1 MRSRLRDLL
10 LKTHFLL
17 RDPNRDRGV
26 RPGARYRDC
35 SGRRRC
41 GYSRKGPRGARSA
54 PTRVPIPIAI
64 GAGYTAPSGGG
75 EIYARLGP
83 NLPVWRR
90 GREGLGSAHLAGSR
104 APRRRSPNRTDI
116 GRSASAAGTGLR
128 APCCH
133 FTAANPVGSLAE
145 FLVLFDTIF
154 TLNQDLLPE
163 KH

>member
-64 GAGYTAPSGGG
+64 GAGYTAPSGGRFTPAWDRTSPFGG
-75 EIYARLGP
+75 EGGKVWDRRTS
-83 NLPVWRR
+83 PV
-90 GREGLGSAHLAGSR
+90 
-104 APRRRSPNRTDI
+104 
-116 GRSASAAGTGLR
+116 
-128 APCCH
+128 
-133 FTAANPVGSLAE
+133 PVRPD
-145 FLVLFDTIF
+145 V
-154 TLNQDLLPE
+154 DLLIEPTSAGQPRPQE
-163 KH
+163 RVFVPLVAISPPPIQSVRWRNFSYCSTPYSR